1 MINIEFEYNKKITI
15 IEAKVEDK
23 FKDVIN
29 KYLQKSLLDSKFL
42 SFLVH
47 GKEKNQEETIEKI
60 LEEKDKIY
68 KYLKVI
74 VQDFVQSKD
83 IICPQCHEPCRIKIN
98 NFKIELSGCKN
109 KHNSNDIKVKDFPDT
124 QKVNNSKIECSECHN
139 KNKGS
144 SPYEEFFICKD
155 CSYKIICS
163 SCKPKHEQN
172 HKIINY
178 DQRDFICEDHN
189 NPFIKCCTHCNK
201 NICSSCEEEE
211 HTKHKKV
218 DNDNKN
224 KDKNKDKNNEKINE
238 NNYIKDNIKDIE
250 KLMKEEK
257 FRLYEK
263 KNEIEIFN
271 INIKYIIGKLNKII
285 DIMNVYY
292 EIINNLLNV
301 YETKNQNYRVL
312 QNIKEMNAVNN
323 PINRDLN
330 EINRLNNINE
340 KFNRI
345 VQFYNSISSELIE
358 NVNESNKLN
367 QISIRYKIVPG
378 DTEIKL
384 FGKNFV
390 ENNKNNCHL
399 LIDGDPNKLFQYYK
413 LSNEQKNKDHIEI
426 KLIETKPITN
436 VSNIF
441 DGCNSLQSITDWNT
455 SNIEDMSY
463 MFCNCYKLESLPDI
477 SRWNTENVVNMSS
490 MFLNCSSLK
499 SFPEISEWKINKVK
513 NMSYMFAGCKSL
525 ISFPI
530 ITKWLKN
537 ENIEKKEIFRDCKDF
552 QIPGKTEK

>member
-1 MINIEFEYNKKITI
+1 
-15 IEAKVEDK
+15 
-23 FKDVIN
+23 
-29 KYLQKSLLDSKFL
+29 
-42 SFLVH
+42 
-47 GKEKNQEETIEKI
+47 
-60 LEEKDKIY
+60 
-68 KYLKVI
+68 
-74 VQDFVQSKD
+74 
-83 IICPQCHEPCRIKIN
+83 
-98 NFKIELSGCKN
+98 
-109 KHNSNDIKVKDFPDT
+109 
-124 QKVNNSKIECSECHN
+124 
-139 KNKGS
+139 
-144 SPYEEFFICKD
+144 
-155 CSYKIICS
+155 
-163 SCKPKHEQN
+163 
-172 HKIINY
+172 
-178 DQRDFICEDHN
+178 
-189 NPFIKCCTHCNK
+189 
-201 NICSSCEEEE
+201 
-211 HTKHKKV
+211 
-218 DNDNKN
+218 
-224 KDKNKDKNNEKINE
+224 
-238 NNYIKDNIKDIE
+238 
-250 KLMKEEK
+250 
-257 FRLYEK
+257 
-263 KNEIEIFN
+263 
-271 INIKYIIGKLNKII
+271 
-285 DIMNVYY
+285 
-292 EIINNLLNV
+292 
-301 YETKNQNYRVL
+301 
-312 QNIKEMNAVNN
+312 MNAVNN

-345 VQFYNSISSELIE
+345 IQFYNSISSELIK

-378 DTEIKL
+378 DKEIKL

-499 SFPEISEWKINKVK
+499 SFPKISKWKINKVK

-537 ENIEKKEIFRDCKDF
+537 KNIEKKEMFRDCKDF